1 MQMEA
6 LPVAALWGV
15 SVVAQKYSLGSVKPA
30 TTFIIVTLLH
40 TAFLLGYLAYNWK
53 SFNDDITNVSRRLSV
68 VLLAGVF
75 ASFIGNILYYR
86 LLQANAAPV
95 VSSVIST
102 VPMFVLL
109 FSFILLGTKLSAR
122 QVAGMFVILFGVH
135 LLNDYSK
142 TNI

>member
-1 MQMEA
+1 MEA

-15 SVVAQKYSLGSVKPA
+15 SVVAQKYSVDSVKRS
-30 TTFIIVTLLH
+30 TTFIMVTLLH
-40 TAFLLGYLAYNWK
+40 TMFLLGYLVYNWK
-53 SFNDDITNVSRRLSV
+53 SFNDDLTNVSRRLSF

-86 LLQANAAPV
+86 VLDENAAPI

-109 FSFILLGTKLSAR
+109 FSFILLGTKLTSR
-122 QVAGMFVILFGVH
+122 QIAGIFVILFGVH

-142 TNI
+142 TNL